1 MNPTQKTHL
10 RLLGSLNRHKR
21 FRTAAMTAYRD
32 LLKSHND
39 ILSALVARQELTAE
53 FIQSC
58 HAEYQ
63 ASYEEMIRIHK
74 ELEEE

>member
-1 MNPTQKTHL
+1 MNATQKTHL

-21 FRTAAMTAYRD
+21 FRTAAMIAYRD
-32 LLKSHND
+32 LLQSHND
-39 ILSALVARQELTAE
+39 VLSVLAAGGVFPPELMESTHMK
-53 FIQSC
+53 SK
-58 HAEYQ
+58 